1 MTTIRL
7 YRTLITL
14 VLLYG
19 FETWK
24 MNKGN
29 EKRIDVFQNNSLRRI
44 LKIKWQDKIT
54 TQEILQLS
62 NMRKEHTSKGL
73 PFHETVLQIVVHVPY
88 SNDYHCESVD
98 F

>member
-14 VLLYG
+14 VLHVLYG

-62 NMRKEHTSKGL
+62 NMSPMSQEIKCKR
-73 PFHETVLQIVVHVPY
+73 
-88 SNDYHCESVD
+88 
-98 F
+98 

>member
-1 MTTIRL
+1 MTTLRL

-62 NMRKEHTSKGL
+62 NMSPMSQEIKCKR
-73 PFHETVLQIVVHVPY
+73 
-88 SNDYHCESVD
+88 
-98 F
+98 

>member
-54 TQEILQLS
+54 TREILRLS
-62 NMRKEHTSKGL
+62 NMSPRS
-73 PFHETVLQIVVHVPY
+73 
-88 SNDYHCESVD
+88 
-98 F
+98 

>member
-7 YRTLITL
+7 YRT
-14 VLLYG
+14 YG

-29 EKRIDVFQNNSLRRI
+29 EKRIDVFQNNSLRQI

-62 NMRKEHTSKGL
+62 NMSPMSQEIKCKR
-73 PFHETVLQIVVHVPY
+73 
-88 SNDYHCESVD
+88 
-98 F
+98 